1 MVWFGTLFPVFQ
13 GNEGKAHILSL
24 TAEAEAL
31 HGDDVFDF
39 RLLFDDGFHFFDFF
53 DGALGGG
60 ASGQL
65 DAGDDKALV
74 FVGEEVGRQAG
85 VDVHRASG
93 NGEVHHKHR
102 VADADEFGDGRFIG
116 VGRHFDEAVKPAKEA
131 AFFVVVV
138 AYRFQEGGAECG
150 GER

>member
-1 MVWFGTLFPVFQ
+1 M
-13 GNEGKAHILSL
+13 SL

-31 HGDDVFDF
+31 DGDDVFDF
-39 RLLFDDGFHFFDFF
+39 RLLFDDGFHLLDFF

-60 ASGQL
+60 AGGQL
-65 DAGDDKALV
+65 DAGDDVALV
-74 FVGEEVGRQAG
+74 FVGQEVGRQAV
-85 VDVHRASG
+85 VDVHRAG
-93 NGEVHHKHR
+93 GDGEVHHEHR
-102 VADADEFGDGRFIG
+102 IADADEFGDGRFIG